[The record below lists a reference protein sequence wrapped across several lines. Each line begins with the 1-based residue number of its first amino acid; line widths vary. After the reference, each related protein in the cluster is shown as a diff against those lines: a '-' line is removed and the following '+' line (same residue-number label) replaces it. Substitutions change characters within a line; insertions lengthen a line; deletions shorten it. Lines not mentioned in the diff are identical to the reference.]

1 MNNALCKIAAL
12 SVAAAQTCF
21 GVCFQEPKLIPAAR
35 EFKFFADRCT
45 MLDSNTVLTVACGD
59 LRAADWAARHF
70 KAWFGQS
77 PRLKAE
83 SGREAQIKED
93 EGYSLATD
101 SNSVRIA
108 AKSFAGVRYA
118 MYTLRQCAM
127 AARGMAETKAY
138 VLPHVEVVDAPGVKW
153 RGMHF
158 CWFPE
163 LSAEF
168 VEHEIRMA
176 AYLKFNHVVLESWGV
191 FDSKRHP
198 WYGWPDRPMTREAL
212 ARLKAVADDLGVTLV
227 PQLNALG
234 HAANARGRYQKHAV
248 LDLHPEKQPLFEP
261 MGGWN
266 WCLSNGEAMSI
277 LRDIMVEMHEAFGS
291 PPYFHIG
298 CDEAYQPSC
307 PECREG
313 DWRDRIVRHVTSL
326 HDLFAARGTRL
337 LMWHDMF
344 VSPKDKRFGP
354 GDGGLYGG
362 HGELG
367 CEKYLLKLPR
377 DIVVCDWYYG
387 HHVDGWRYTTHEY
400 FHKLGFEVLACPWK
414 ETTGIL
420 GQGRE
425 AARQGWLGFLG
436 TSWHML
442 TGTNYS
448 RLFAASAFAAW
459 GTEPT
464 VDLAEPE
471 PAWFG
476 TYWRQVGWDMGV
488 RNYRDCGLSET
499 QINRGTGINLD

>member
-1 MNNALCKIAAL
+1 MNSKILLA
-12 SVAAAQTCF
+12 VAFVAVRQ
-21 GVCFQEPKLIPAAR
+21 VCTGMNFAEPKLIPAAR
-35 EFKFFADRCT
+35 EFEFFADRCT
-45 MLDSNTVLTVACGD
+45 TLDSNTVLTVACLDSRG
-59 LRAADWAARHF
+59 ADWAARHF
-70 KAWFGQS
+70 KAWFGRS

-83 SGREAQIKED
+83 SGQVAQIKED

-108 AKSFAGVRYA
+108 AKSLAGVRYA

-127 AARGMAETKAY
+127 AARGTAVAREY
-138 VLPHVEVVDAPGVKW
+138 VLPNVEVMDAPSVKW

-168 VEHEIRMA
+168 VEREIRMA

-277 LRDIMVEMHEAFGS
+277 LRDIMAEMHEAFGS

-307 PECREG
+307 PNCCEG
-313 DWRDRIVRHVTSL
+313 DWRERIMRHVSGL
-326 HDLFAARGTRL
+326 HDFFAEKGVRL

-344 VSPKDKRFGP
+344 VSPKDERFLP
-354 GDGGLYGG
+354 GNGGLYGG
-362 HGELG
+362 HGEAG
-367 CEKYLLKLPR
+367 C
-377 DIVVCDWYYG
+377 
-387 HHVDGWRYTTHEY
+387 
-400 FHKLGFEVLACPWK
+400 
-414 ETTGIL
+414 
-420 GQGRE
+420 
-425 AARQGWLGFLG
+425 
-436 TSWHML
+436 S
-442 TGTNYS
+442 
-448 RLFAASAFAAW
+448 
-459 GTEPT
+459 
-464 VDLAEPE
+464 
-471 PAWFG
+471 
-476 TYWRQVGWDMGV
+476 
-488 RNYRDCGLSET
+488 
-499 QINRGTGINLD
+499 